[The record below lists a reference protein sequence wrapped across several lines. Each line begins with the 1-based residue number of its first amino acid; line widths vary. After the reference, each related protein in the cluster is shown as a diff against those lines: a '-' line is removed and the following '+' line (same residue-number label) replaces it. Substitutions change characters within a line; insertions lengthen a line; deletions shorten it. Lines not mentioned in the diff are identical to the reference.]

1 MISSPIKLRRS
12 ARVAGRSAAS
22 TFQASTTPA
31 ALHPLPAVPSQ
42 QHIRA
47 NPFPEAGCIALA
59 SHLSSKPAPGFPS
72 RTLEEQLWAKGFKR
86 IAGVDEAGRGPLAGP
101 VVAGACIMPPH
112 VDIPGIRDS
121 KLMTAAQRENIC
133 QLLMAHPEV
142 ICASCVVD
150 VAAIDQ
156 MNILQAA
163 LRAMEGAVA
172 ALPCSPPDYL
182 LVDGNQVP
190 GAFSKESSQPIV
202 RGDSKSTVIAAASI
216 LAKVTRDKLM
226 DQYHERWPQ
235 YNFAQHK
242 GYGTAAHMA
251 VLKQLGACPIHRRT
265 FAPLKHWIAAGE
277 VAFVDIAQTLT

>member
-142 ICASCVVD
+142 ICAS
-150 VAAIDQ
+150 
-156 MNILQAA
+156 
-163 LRAMEGAVA
+163 
-172 ALPCSPPDYL
+172 
-182 LVDGNQVP
+182 
-190 GAFSKESSQPIV
+190 
-202 RGDSKSTVIAAASI
+202 
-216 LAKVTRDKLM
+216 
-226 DQYHERWPQ
+226 
-235 YNFAQHK
+235 
-242 GYGTAAHMA
+242 
-251 VLKQLGACPIHRRT
+251 
-265 FAPLKHWIAAGE
+265 
-277 VAFVDIAQTLT
+277 